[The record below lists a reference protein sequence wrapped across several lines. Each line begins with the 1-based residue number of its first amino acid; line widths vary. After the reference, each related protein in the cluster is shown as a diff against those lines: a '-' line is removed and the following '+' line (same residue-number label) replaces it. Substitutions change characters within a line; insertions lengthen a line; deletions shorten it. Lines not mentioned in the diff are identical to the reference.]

1 MTQKDPCDINKAK
14 PYDRIRPCF
23 RIRLG
28 GVAFSHDPNKD
39 RREHPPKCI
48 EVWKHGVLINGKQ
61 DSKYE
66 PWYKVLFPSVII
78 KSRL

>member
-39 RREHPPKCI
+39 RREHLP
-48 EVWKHGVLINGKQ
+48 WNA
-61 DSKYE
+61 SKFE
-66 PWYKVLFPSVII
+66 NMVC
-78 KSRL
+78 